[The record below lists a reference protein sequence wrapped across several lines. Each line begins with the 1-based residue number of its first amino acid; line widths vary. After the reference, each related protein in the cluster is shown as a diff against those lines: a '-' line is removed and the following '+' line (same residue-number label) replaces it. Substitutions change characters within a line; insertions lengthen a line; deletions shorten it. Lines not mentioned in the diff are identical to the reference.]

1 MGAEAPLERSVLVAG
16 AGPVGLTAALALR
29 ARGLEVTVLEAGPA
43 GRARPGSRAIFYHR
57 QTMEHWE
64 KISPGLGWS
73 VARAGLVC
81 STKRT
86 FWGERQ
92 VFERTYQPPSAAV
105 LPHATHLAQADLE
118 ALLYEACQA
127 SGVEFAWDQQVTG
140 ARADEAGVLVEVAG
154 GRRWR
159 AGYVVAADGSRSVL
173 RDAAGVTMEGGRSES
188 AFVIVDV
195 AEDPQCP
202 LRPERVYYYAHPAAG
217 RRHVL
222 LVPFAG
228 GWRADLMLRQG
239 DDPQAYSDPGQ
250 VARFVGQVL
259 PERYAQRVTWVS
271 TYRFLQVV
279 GSSFTDPSHRIL
291 LAGEAAHLFA
301 PFGAR
306 GLNSGVPD
314 AVCAADAIAAALDA
328 DRPADAAR
336 AVAGFAGQRRAAA
349 LYNRDS
355 AALALTH
362 MRANGLRIRV
372 RRRLAAELARRGGLA
387 GAWLDSSPFGPKAA
401 ARGTEEIY

>member
-1 MGAEAPLERSVLVAG
+1 MPERAVLVVG

-29 ARGLEVTVLEAGPA
+29 VRGLDVTVLESGPE
-43 GRARPGSRAIFYHR
+43 GQARPGSRAIFYHR
-57 QTMEHWE
+57 RTLEHWE
-64 KISPGLGWS
+64 KASPGLGWA

-81 STKRT
+81 STKRA
-86 FWGERQ
+86 FWGDRQ

-105 LPHATHLAQADLE
+105 LPHASHLSQADVE
-118 ALLYEACQA
+118 ALIYRACQA
-127 SGVEFAWDQQVTG
+127 SGVEFAWNHEVTG
-140 ARADEAGVLVEVAG
+140 ARAGDRGVLLEVAG
-154 GRRWR
+154 GRSWR
-159 AGYVVAADGSRSVL
+159 ARYVVGADGPRSVL
-173 RDAAGVTMEGGRSES
+173 REAAGVTMEGSPS
-188 AFVIVDV
+188 PNAFVIVDV
-195 AEDPQCP
+195 AEDPQRP

-228 GWRADLMLRQG
+228 GWRADLMLRET
-239 DDPQAYSDPGQ
+239 DDPQAYDDPGQ

-271 TYRFLQVV
+271 TYRFRQAV

-306 GLNSGVPD
+306 GLNSGVAD
-314 AVCAADAIAAALDA
+314 AMAAAAAIAAALGAGRGD
-328 DRPADAAR
+328 DAAR
-336 AVAGFAGQRRAAA
+336 EVADYAGQRRAAA
-349 LYNRDS
+349 LYNRDAS
-355 AALALTH
+355 SLALAH

-372 RRRLAAELARRGGLA
+372 KRRLAAELALRGGRA
-387 GAWLDSSPFGPKAA
+387 GAWLDASPFGPKAA
-401 ARGTEEIY
+401 ARGGDEVY